1 MEVQLRHHL
10 VAVAS
15 CLSAVL
21 FTSHQGTRY
30 RLSQRRDATN
40 KAIDG
45 VIAPFTS
52 SCCTAGCDDMVDIG
66 ELLEVGRPL
75 TFTQR
80 L

>member
-1 MEVQLRHHL
+1 MKKNKWKYNFVIILLRC
-10 VAVAS
+10 AG

-30 RLSQRRDATN
+30 RLSLRRDATN

-52 SCCTAGCDDMVDIG
+52 SCSTAG
-66 ELLEVGRPL
+66 VGINVS
-75 TFTQR
+75 
-80 L
+80 